1 MELAIV
7 GDGTA
12 HKQQPQE
19 PRCQCESGATNKEKL
34 VDLVL
39 LQNSIV
45 ESLLHWTQSLP
56 ERISTE
62 FLKARTSQVSEKSTP
77 SVSDSESMSIR

>member
-39 LQNSIV
+39 LQISIV
-45 ESLLHWTQSLP
+45 ESLLHWTQSP
-56 ERISTE
+56 RKDQHRVPQS
-62 FLKARTSQVSEKSTP
+62 AH
-77 SVSDSESMSIR
+77 ESGLGEVHTVGE